1 MGDVVNIK
9 NYQVNRA
16 DCWQPV
22 LTVDSNVA
30 SLQVYV
36 NPQTREAE
44 IVQSN
49 NDGTSIRTVLCP
61 SDRAA
66 LGAALL
72 LGPPPTTRRSS
83 A

>member
-9 NYQVNRA
+9 DYQPVA
-16 DCWQPV
+16 DSWQPV

-36 NPQTREAE
+36 NPRTREAE

-49 NDGTSIRTVLCP
+49 NDGTAIRTVLCP
-61 SDRAA
+61 SDRATLA
-66 LGAALL
+66 AALL
-72 LGPPPTTRRSS
+72 LAPPPVTRRST